1 MFRTA
6 ERRLGVNHPLLTGD
20 GFEKRCEVLFVI
32 ERRALPKESQL
43 GLRNACC
50 KPSVSLPPRM
60 QDAEKPDFHSEALG
74 VGTDFEHGGSAGFK
88 Q

>member
-1 MFRTA
+1 M
-6 ERRLGVNHPLLTGD
+6 RLQ
-20 GFEKRCEVLFVI
+20 C
-32 ERRALPKESQL
+32 
-43 GLRNACC
+43 
-50 KPSVSLPPRM
+50 LPPRM